1 MTIRRIYNKALY
13 YKVPV
18 RGVVRLKS
26 RRRRKLKRGDT
37 DVPVLRASM
46 SLLAQ
51 YRIPLCITTSPVIT
65 IGALNNLSPSAQY
78 SEGGDIQHSPVIKWV
93 TVLGFDKAYHGGGI
107 L

>member
-1 MTIRRIYNKALY
+1 MAGAAALVPRQWNPPPNVAENNNMTIRRIYNKALY

-65 IGALNNLSPSAQY
+65 IGALNNLSLIHI
-78 SEGGDIQHSPVIKWV
+78 SEP
-93 TVLGFDKAYHGGGI
+93 TRPY
-107 L
+107 